1 MANDFVTSLRAEIA
15 SAKEVVALRETE
27 VLRAQERLKR
37 AHARRDHL
45 EVLLADYEA
54 DAPAEVPQP
63 PLPGIPAQESHRP
76 VEGASAIPA
85 STHQEGAATKK
96 ARLITEVDS
105 VLGLRG
111 TIHIRSLLEH
121 LTTKRIMGHEQN
133 PFKALG
139 VFLATHT
146 DRYQTDGKGNY
157 SLRRATQAGP
167 RFTMD
172 DAVAAVTSRPNG
184 HAGTTAHESSQEET
198 GGVAPPVQP

>member
-1 MANDFVTSLRAEIA
+1 
-15 SAKEVVALRETE
+15 
-27 VLRAQERLKR
+27 
-37 AHARRDHL
+37 
-45 EVLLADYEA
+45 
-54 DAPAEVPQP
+54 VPQP

-111 TIHIRSLLEH
+111 PIHIRSLLEH

-198 GGVAPPVQP
+198 GGVAPPVQPQPLTKCGSRSQRLERQVVHAPISRSGRTPLITTGRPQQSGSHLEAQGAA